1 MHASNLGMV
10 KKMVTQK
17 RFFAIATLVVGSL
30 GLVSCQTESQEPS
43 AADKALSQ
51 LQKKYDELVDD
62 KVDDTTQ
69 WAADDWENIGDWE
82 YRVENLSFS
91 SPEQLAAQLNE
102 FGDER
107 WELIWLDR
115 TPGGFL
121 VVLKKPSISY
131 LSKIPISQLG
141 KLLIRGSDSEN

>member
-1 MHASNLGMV
+1 MVLRNQLFVIVVLVSAS
-10 KKMVTQK
+10 
-17 RFFAIATLVVGSL
+17 F
-30 GLVSCQTESQEPS
+30 GLLSCQTESQEPS

-51 LQKKYDELVDD
+51 LQKKYDELVDGT
-62 KVDDTTQ
+62 VDDTTQ

-91 SPEQLAAQLNE
+91 SAEQLATQLNE
-102 FGDER
+102 LGNER
-107 WELIWLDR
+107 WEVIWLDR
-115 TPGGFL
+115 TPDGFL
-121 VVLKKPSISY
+121 VVLKKPAISY